1 MSAINIMNYGQFRLL
16 AITAIL
22 VAVVIPLSVWAS
34 GALVADSHSEQAETL
49 EWSGS
54 YGGLKYAT
62 EIVAKN
68 QTQWEK
74 LWARISQ
81 KPPVPL
87 DACRDM
93 AVGIFLG
100 TRPTGGY
107 GIVILSAKEEQG
119 VFVVRYR
126 EIKIEDFATQA
137 LTTPYLI
144 KLFPQTDL
152 PVTFKKDD
160 EVWNI
165 KRQTY
170 EVETVIKKSS
180 PENNQD

>member
-68 QTQWEK
+68 QTQ
-74 LWARISQ
+74 
-81 KPPVPL
+81 
-87 DACRDM
+87 
-93 AVGIFLG
+93 
-100 TRPTGGY
+100 
-107 GIVILSAKEEQG
+107 
-119 VFVVRYR
+119 
-126 EIKIEDFATQA
+126 
-137 LTTPYLI
+137 
-144 KLFPQTDL
+144 
-152 PVTFKKDD
+152 
-160 EVWNI
+160 
-165 KRQTY
+165 
-170 EVETVIKKSS
+170 
-180 PENNQD
+180 